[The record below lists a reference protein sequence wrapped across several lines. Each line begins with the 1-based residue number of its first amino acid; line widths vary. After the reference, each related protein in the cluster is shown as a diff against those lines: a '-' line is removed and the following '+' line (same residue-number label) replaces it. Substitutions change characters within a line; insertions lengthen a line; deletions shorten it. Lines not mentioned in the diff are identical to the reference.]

1 MDSPNRI
8 ARSNP
13 NRSTLRSFCT
23 PLGFA
28 SALVFLA
35 EAAWAMP
42 VNVFPTDFSNCDPLG
57 LTPTNADGQ
66 IDPQV
71 CAPRVLGHEIVE

>member
-8 ARSNP
+8 PRSNS
-13 NRSTLRSFCT
+13 NRSTLRSFRT
-23 PLGFA
+23 LLGFA

-42 VNVFPTDFSNCDPLG
+42 V
-57 LTPTNADGQ
+57 
-66 IDPQV
+66 
-71 CAPRVLGHEIVE
+71 IVSPMDLPKRAQPKP